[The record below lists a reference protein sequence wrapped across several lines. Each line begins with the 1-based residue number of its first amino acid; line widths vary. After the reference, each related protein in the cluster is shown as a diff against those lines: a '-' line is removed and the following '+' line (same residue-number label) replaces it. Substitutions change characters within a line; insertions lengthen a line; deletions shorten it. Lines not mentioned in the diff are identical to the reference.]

1 MNDEEYMEIA
11 YQEALKALEYDDVPI
26 GCIIV
31 KDDEIIAKAYNQRE
45 QSNIWTCRN
54 VSNRK
59 SLSKNWKMAF
69 RRVYALYNFRTLF
82 NVFRSYYS
90 KPYSKSCLWCK

>member
-31 KDDEIIAKAYNQRE
+31 KDDEIIVFDIIHGLRIL
-45 QSNIWTCRN
+45 SFPFCSPRRRN
-54 VSNRK
+54 VR
-59 SLSKNWKMAF
+59 
-69 RRVYALYNFRTLF
+69 
-82 NVFRSYYS
+82 
-90 KPYSKSCLWCK
+90 P